1 MPLFRF
7 GYVNQ
12 FILALELLYGVT
24 CNLAAYKGHVCG
36 STLTCKTKCICSAGY
51 FWNGKI
57 CHKCKYSNTTN
68 RQVDC
73 LQHRDFLQIYSD
85 KNQCNVILNYWIRVL
100 SVSDLGNGGK
110 CTGYVGYK
118 GRVCSGNLRCLSGKC
133 ICKKPLVWNGK
144 KCAPIP
150 KRASVIYFIF
160 MLAWMKIISFY
171 TYFDFK
177 TCNHLFKTWIFI

>member
-36 STLTCKTKCICSAGY
+36 STLRCKTKCICSAGY

-57 CHKCKYSNTTN
+57 CHKCKYSNTTK

-73 LQHRDFLQIYSD
+73 LQHRDFFI
-85 KNQCNVILNYWIRVL
+85 
-100 SVSDLGNGGK
+100 DL
-110 CTGYVGYK
+110 
-118 GRVCSGNLRCLSGKC
+118 LR
-133 ICKKPLVWNGK
+133 
-144 KCAPIP
+144 
-150 KRASVIYFIF
+150 
-160 MLAWMKIISFY
+160 
-171 TYFDFK
+171 
-177 TCNHLFKTWIFI
+177 